1 MGINYSFSFLFI
13 LIMYFVYDNNNNN
26 NNNNN
31 SYRNYCINVKMLFD
45 HYFWESSYE
54 LYAL

>member
-13 LIMYFVYDNNNNN
+13 LIMYFVYDNNN